1 MPSTSD
7 AYKLLLRAPSP
18 FQAGVGCV
26 EYHARR
32 YLELRLTEPQAAALW
47 LEVEADLRGKGL
59 GSTAQE
65 MIESTTGSLDTL
77 PRGDVLDAL
86 ARTLTKGEFD
96 WPINADRDDH
106 TDRFADAMRTA
117 INERGYEF
125 IPLEGA

>member
-1 MPSTSD
+1 MTTPSD

-47 LEVEADLRGKGL
+47 LEVEAELRRKGL
-59 GSTAQE
+59 GDTAQE
-65 MIESTTGSLDTL
+65 MIESSTGSLDTL

-86 ARTLTKGEFD
+86 ARTLTKGAFD
-96 WPINADRDDH
+96 WPINADRDSYAAQ
-106 TDRFADAMRTA
+106 FVDAMRAT
-117 INERGYEF
+117 IQERGYEF
-125 IPLEGA
+125 IPLDDA